1 MPAAY
6 DSHYRRYDRIYKAF
20 HDAGVPL
27 AGLQEGTKRLF
38 HKSAPQSV
46 LRDLHQLEAAMDA
59 GLNVGAIT
67 HQENLPGI
75 NPLGFWDLDI
85 DGPDHG
91 LDLTPFTWRVR
102 REGEMVKA
110 HYLARLPDPSVPL
123 AASLK
128 GKDYDLAT
136 WNTVLP
142 GSVHKTGTVYELEYL
157 EGGEWV
163 PWDGESFSID
173 MLPAVDPELYRSQE
187 NQRHEQHP
195 SNVHPLQIKKKAP
208 KQPPVWVEASG
219 TLPSRIKMARTYLR
233 THSWKSISGM
243 NGHSALLVVM
253 TNLRLFHCL
262 DQSLAL
268 AMVKDYFNPRCV
280 DKQGNP
286 SPWSDAELLHKWKQA
301 GRSGAYPTLGVKHP
315 RALAKVASLKLESE
329 VAEFL
334 GHVTQPGGRSNPT
347 LLRLAF
353 IAYRGGEVV
362 DETPFG
368 RAVSAVTGIR
378 TTTPGGPRVFQGF
391 QLTEAGLG
399 LTRSGGRVA

>member
-1 MPAAY
+1 MPAGY

-27 AGLQEGTKRLF
+27 AGLKEGTKKIF
-38 HKSAPQSV
+38 HYSASQSV

-67 HQENLPGI
+67 HQEHLPGI

-187 NQRHEQHP
+187 NQRHEQRP
-195 SNVHPLQIKKKAP
+195 SNVHPLQTKKMAP

-219 TLPSRIKMARTYLR
+219 TLPSRIKMARRYLSK
-233 THSWKSISGM
+233 HAWKSISGM
-243 NGHSALLVVM
+243 SGHSALLVVM

-262 DQSLAL
+262 DQSSAL

-286 SPWSDAELLHKWKQA
+286 CPWSDAELLHKWKQA
-301 GRSGAYPTLGVKHP
+301 GKLGAYPTLGVKHP
-315 RALAKVASLKLESE
+315 RALAKVARLKLESE

-334 GHVTQPGGRSNPT
+334 GHVTQEGGVTNPT

-353 IAYRGGEVV
+353 IAFRGGEVA
-362 DETPFG
+362 DPTPFG
-368 RAVSAVTGIR
+368 RAVSTVTGTH
-378 TTTPGGPRVFQGF
+378 TTTPNGKRVYQGF
-391 QLTEAGLG
+391 HLTEAGLS
-399 LTRSGGRVA
+399 LTRKSIA

>member
-1 MPAAY
+1 MPAGY

-20 HDAGVPL
+20 QDAGVPL
-27 AGLQEGTKRLF
+27 AGLQAGTKKPF

-110 HYLARLPDPSVPL
+110 HYLARLPDPTVPL

-142 GSVHKTGTVYELEYL
+142 GSVHKTGTVYELEFL

-163 PWDGESFSID
+163 LWDGEYFSID
-173 MLPAVDPELYRSQE
+173 MLPSVDPELYRSQV

-195 SNVHPLQIKKKAP
+195 TNVHPLQTKQKAP

-219 TLPSRIKMARTYLR
+219 ALPSRIKMARTYLR

-253 TNLRLFHCL
+253 TNLRLFHGL

-268 AMVKDYFNPRCV
+268 AMVKEHFNPRCV

-353 IAYRGGEVV
+353 IAYRGGEFV

-368 RAVSAVTGIR
+368 LAVSSVTGIH
-378 TTTPGGPRVFQGF
+378 TTRPGGIRCYQGF
-391 QLTEAGLG
+391 QLNEVGLG
-399 LTRSGGRVA
+399 LTVEVRTA